1 MTKQIIF
8 AVLFAGGVICA
19 LFGGV
24 IGFGVPQ
31 SYGIELEFWRVLFS
45 VGAGAAVIGGIGLTK

>member
-1 MTKQIIF
+1 MTKKIIF
-8 AVLFAGGVICA
+8 AALFVGGVFCALAGGMM
-19 LFGGV
+19 
-24 IGFGVPQ
+24 GFGIPQ